1 MSCGCGGCACK
12 KTQITTPTRGV
23 KFPMWLAPL
32 AALLSIGVLAGLAL
46 RQPPAIKTDQ
56 PAATAPASPQTAPET
71 KGVRNWGIAEPL
83 PRTPGTFRLAS
94 YNVENLFWAKAKD
107 TRPAAEKPGADG
119 KPDTKPIS
127 DESGTGPKPDS
138 ACRAVAAA
146 IKRIDADVLA
156 LQEIE
161 SLETLTAFRDKYL
174 SGLGYDYIASI
185 DAGDP
190 RGIECAVLS
199 RFPLSGAKVY
209 LHEKLEGV
217 HPEKLGRDANPEA
230 GKPLIMKRSP
240 LQVTVTI
247 PAAKVAE
254 LLKIQDAAAA
264 GVKDYQ
270 LTLFAVH
277 HKSGREF
284 GFLRAAE
291 AKKTAEIANGLLKEH
306 PALNVVVLG
315 DCNAQGKEA
324 AVEAY
329 IAAGFTDLFGDR
341 QRDDATTITHSSGRA
356 IDHIF
361 FNPNAAREIAPG
373 SRFVLGTA
381 DRPRGSDWRTTPAPS
396 DWASDHYPVVVD
408 LRPVELPAMIP

>member
-12 KTQITTPTRGV
+12 KTQITTPSRGV

-32 AALLSIGVLAGLAL
+32 AALLSVGVLAGLAL

-56 PAATAPASPQTAPET
+56 PAATAPATPQAAPET

-83 PRTPGTFRLAS
+83 PRTPGTFRLAT
-94 YNVENLFWAKAKD
+94 YNVENLYWSKAKAKD
-107 TRPAAEKPGADG
+107 AKPADG
-119 KPDTKPIS
+119 KPAPDAKPGN
-127 DESGTGPKPDS
+127 DEGGTGPKSDA

-156 LQEIE
+156 VQEIE

-174 SGLGYDYIASI
+174 SGQGYDFIASI

-247 PAAKVAE
+247 PAAKIAE

-264 GVKDYQ
+264 DVKDYQ
-270 LTLFAVH
+270 LTLFSVH

-291 AKKTAEIANGLLKEH
+291 AKRTAEIANGLLKEY
-306 PALNVVVLG
+306 PGLNVVVLG

-324 AVEAY
+324 AIEAY

-341 QRDDATTITHSSGRA
+341 QREDATTITHSSGRA

-361 FNPNAAREIAPG
+361 FNPDAAKEIAPG

-381 DRPRGSDWRTTPAPS
+381 DRPKGSDWRTTPAPS

-408 LRPVELPAMIP
+408 LRPVETTPATP

>member
-12 KTQITTPTRGV
+12 RTQITMPTRGV
-23 KFPMWLAPL
+23 KFPTWLAPL
-32 AALLSIGVLAGLAL
+32 AALLSVGVLAGLAL

-56 PAATAPASPQTAPET
+56 PAATAPASPQTAPEA

-83 PRTPGTFRLAS
+83 PRTPGTFRLAT
-94 YNVENLFWAKAKD
+94 YNVENLYWPKSKNAKPSADKPAPDAKPEAKTD
-107 TRPAAEKPGADG
+107 K
-119 KPDTKPIS
+119 
-127 DESGTGPKPDS
+127 DESGTSPKSDS
-138 ACRAVAAA
+138 ACLAVAAA

-156 LQEIE
+156 VQEIE

-174 SGLGYDYIASI
+174 SGLGYDHIASI

-190 RGIECAVLS
+190 RGIECGVLS

-270 LTLFAVH
+270 LTLFTVH

-291 AKKTAEIANGLLKEH
+291 AKKTAEIANGLLREH
-306 PALNVVVLG
+306 PQLNVVILG

-324 AVEAY
+324 AIEAY
-329 IAAGFTDLFGDR
+329 LAAGFTDLFGDR
-341 QRDDATTITHSSGRA
+341 QREDATSITHSSGRA

-381 DRPRGSDWRTTPAPS
+381 DRPKGSDWRTTPAPS

-408 LRPVELPAMIP
+408 LRPVETAPSTP